1 MIVRQI
7 LMPKFYFGQQLSCPP
22 WPILNTSRKNDGNK
36 EIKAVSKLAAMAVAT
51 GIDQAGLILHGGEE
65 GDCLCAPLSL
75 PWCP

>member
-51 GIDQAGLILHGGEE
+51 GID
-65 GDCLCAPLSL
+65 
-75 PWCP
+75 